1 MKYKFGKT
9 ASIGLFALA
18 VIAGSL
24 SAPQQALATHQIGH
38 AILGGI
44 IGGVIGNAIINNRRQ
59 PVYRQPAYQQPIYQ
73 PARSCYWQNITEY
86 NRYGQPVSSRIRVC
100 R

>member
-1 MKYKFGKT
+1 MKYNLGKT

-24 SAPQQALATHQIGH
+24 STPQQANATHQIGH
-38 AILGGI
+38 AIVGGI
-44 IGGVIGNAIINNRRQ
+44 IGGIIGNAIVNNRRQ
-59 PVYRQPAYQQPIYQ
+59 PAYRQPVYQQPIYQ
-73 PARSCYWQNITEY
+73 PVRQCFWQNVVEY